1 VKKLAQTL
9 VAWGPLGVLVLAAID
24 SAGIPLPG
32 GVDALLLT
40 VSVLEPEKAYWSAL
54 LAVIGSLGGSLFLFW
69 LARKGG
75 QAYLEKRT
83 QSGRARKFREWFGRY
98 GLITVF
104 VPAFLPIPLPMKA
117 FVLSA
122 GALGIRPLTFALVL
136 LAARIPRYLGLAWLG
151 RQLGENSGAWLKQ
164 HAWHIS
170 AFALVLTAALFLIVK
185 LSIARHQRR
194 QRIH

>member
-9 VAWGPLGVLVLAAID
+9 IAWGPLGVLILAAID
-24 SAGIPLPG
+24 SAGLPLPG

-54 LAVIGSLGGSLFLFW
+54 LAVIGSLGGSLFLYW

-75 QAYLEKRT
+75 QVYLEKRT
-83 QSGRARKFREWFGRY
+83 QSARARRFREWFGRY

-122 GALGIRPLTFALVL
+122 GALGVRPLTFALVV

-151 RQLGENSGAWLKQ
+151 RQLGENSEAWLKQ

-170 AFALVLTAALFLIVK
+170 LFALVLTAALFLIVK
-185 LSIARHQRR
+185 FSVARHQSR